1 MKTTAEYALNGLLRT
16 ALDAAELDLE
26 RIHNLLDE
34 VRIAGVDLDLVTLEF
49 TLRKTLERMS
59 DRFSE
64 NPADLAFL
72 RTLTEAMSATRSL
85 PISLVLWSI
94 QNKCYE
100 VMQRQYPLI
109 RDRAAAG
116 DPEAQSWT
124 TEFER
129 LAELL
134 MLRLTVM

>member
-1 MKTTAEYALNGLLRT
+1 M
-16 ALDAAELDLE
+16 
-26 RIHNLLDE
+26 
-34 VRIAGVDLDLVTLEF
+34 
-49 TLRKTLERMS
+49 RKTLERMS

-109 RDRAAAG
+109 RDHAAAG